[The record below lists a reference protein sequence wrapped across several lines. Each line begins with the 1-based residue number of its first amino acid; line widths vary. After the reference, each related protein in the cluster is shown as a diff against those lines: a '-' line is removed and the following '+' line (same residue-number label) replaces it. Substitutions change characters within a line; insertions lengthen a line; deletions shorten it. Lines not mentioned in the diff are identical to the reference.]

1 MPGACRNRAPH
12 VTPEAVMEKGWWS
25 SQGMR
30 KEIVI
35 NAAANETRIAITE
48 DGRLAEL
55 FVETANKEKMI
66 GDIYL
71 GKVAKVMPGIKAA
84 FIDLGLGQDGFL
96 HFSDIGTRFDE
107 YSSMIGDDE
116 EEAEGEEKGAESVAA
131 ASQAGLVARAS
142 GPYDQGP
149 ASTGMPRDKGNGED
163 HTQRRPPRKEIQ
175 LEKGQEIIVQITK
188 EPVGKKGVRVTS
200 EVSLAGRFLVLLPF
214 DGKIGISKKISSF
227 KEKRRL
233 RKIVQTILPEGFGVI
248 IRTVAEGKDDSSL
261 TNDLKDLI
269 DTWREIEKSVKSEQ
283 APCLLYKDMSTTSS
297 VIRDLF
303 SNDVTRVVIDSR
315 KLHKEIRAYIRY
327 TSAQLLDKIELHKD
341 RRPIFDVYGI
351 EKEIETT
358 LSRKVWLK
366 SGGYLIIDPTEAMV
380 VIDVNSGRYAA
391 KKEQEQNSLRTDLE
405 AAREICRQLRL
416 RDIGG
421 IIVCDFIDLDDERN
435 KRKVFEE
442 LKKEFRK
449 DRAKVTVLPM
459 TEFGLVQITRQR
471 VRQNILHSFSEPCPA
486 CGGTGLV
493 QSRTT
498 TLNQLE
504 RWISRF
510 KAETREW
517 RLVLKVHPQIADSLR
532 VGTLSRIRRIMLR
545 YKVLVRIEADP
556 AVSIGE
562 FRGLSVTQGKDVTEQ
577 YK

>member
-1 MPGACRNRAPH
+1 M
-12 VTPEAVMEKGWWS
+12 K
-25 SQGMR
+25 
-30 KEIVI
+30 KEIII
-35 NAAANETRIAITE
+35 NAGANETRIAITE

-55 FVETANKEKMI
+55 FVETANKEKMV
-66 GDIYL
+66 GDIYF
-71 GKVAKVMPGIKAA
+71 GKIAKVMPGIKAA
-84 FIDLGLGQDGFL
+84 FIDIGLGQDGFL
-96 HFSDIGTRFDE
+96 HFSDIGNRFEE
-107 YSSMIGDDE
+107 YSAMIGDEDE
-116 EEAEGEEKGAESVAA
+116 EGEEPKEPAVAEAPVEPAPPPPEPRSAPAGASHD
-131 ASQAGLVARAS
+131 S
-142 GPYDQGP
+142 GR
-149 ASTGMPRDKGNGED
+149 RDN
-163 HTQRRPPRKEIQ
+163 HRSPPRKDIQ

-248 IRTVAEGKDDSSL
+248 IRTVAEGKDETSL

-269 DTWREIEKSVKSEQ
+269 TTWREVDKTVKSEQ

-303 SNDVTRVVIDSR
+303 SNDVSRVVIDSR
-315 KLHKEIRAYIRY
+315 KLHKEIRAYIKY

-341 RRPIFDVYGI
+341 RRPIFDVFGI

-358 LSRKVWLK
+358 LARKVWLK
-366 SGGYLIIDPTEAMV
+366 SGGYIIIEPTEAMM

-435 KRKVFEE
+435 KRKVYEE

-471 VRQNILHSFSEPCPA
+471 IRQNILHSFTEPCPA

-498 TLNQLE
+498 TLNQIE
-504 RWISRF
+504 RWLRRF
-510 KAETREW
+510 KSESNESRII
-517 RLVLKVHPQIADSLR
+517 LKVNPQVADALR
-532 VGTLSRIRRIMLR
+532 VGTISRLRKLMLKYFIVIRLETDAS
-545 YKVLVRIEADP
+545 VHA
-556 AVSIGE
+556 GE
-562 FRGLSVTQGKDVTEQ
+562 FRVISRKQEKDITDQ
-577 YK
+577 FN

>member
-1 MPGACRNRAPH
+1 M
-12 VTPEAVMEKGWWS
+12 K
-25 SQGMR
+25 
-30 KEIVI
+30 KEIII
-35 NAAANETRIAITE
+35 NAGANETRIAITE

-55 FVETANKEKMI
+55 FVETANKEKMV

-71 GKVAKVMPGIKAA
+71 GKIAKVMPGIKAA
-84 FIDLGLGQDGFL
+84 FIDIGLGQDGFL
-96 HFSDIGTRFDE
+96 HFSDIGNRFEE
-107 YSSMIGDDE
+107 YSAMIGDEDE
-116 EEAEGEEKGAESVAA
+116 EGEEQKE
-131 ASQAGLVARAS
+131 
-142 GPYDQGP
+142 P
-149 ASTGMPRDKGNGED
+149 ASVEASASAPGTELRPAPPPQAPRDDRGRNNN
-163 HTQRRPPRKEIQ
+163 HRQPRKDVQ

-248 IRTVAEGKDDSSL
+248 IRTVAEGKDETSL

-269 DTWREIEKSVKSEQ
+269 ETWREVEKSVKSEK

-303 SNDVTRVVIDSR
+303 SNDVSRVVIDSR
-315 KLHKEIRAYIRY
+315 KLHKEIRAYIKY

-366 SGGYLIIDPTEAMV
+366 SGGYIIVEPTEAMV

-435 KRKVFEE
+435 KRKVYEE

-471 VRQNILHSFSEPCPA
+471 IRQAILHSFSEPCPA

-498 TLNQLE
+498 TLNQIE
-504 RWISRF
+504 RWIRRF
-510 KAETREW
+510 KSESRES
-517 RLVLKVHPQIADSLR
+517 RIILKVNPQLADALR
-532 VGTLSRIRRIMLR
+532 VGTFSRLRRLMIKYVILIRL
-545 YKVLVRIEADP
+545 EPDP
-556 AVSIGE
+556 AVHLGE
-562 FRGLSVTQGKDVTEQ
+562 FRCISTKQGKDITDQ
-577 YK
+577 FN

>member
-1 MPGACRNRAPH
+1 M
-12 VTPEAVMEKGWWS
+12 K
-25 SQGMR
+25 
-30 KEIVI
+30 KEIII

-55 FVETANKEKMI
+55 FVETANKEKMV

-84 FIDLGLGQDGFL
+84 FIDLGLSQDGFL
-96 HFSDIGTRFDE
+96 HFSDIGNRLEE
-107 YSSMIGDDE
+107 YQAMIGEDE
-116 EEAEGEEKGAESVAA
+116 EEDEQAEKGAVSETAQVAVEAA
-131 ASQAGLVARAS
+131 ATAPRPGHHDSQEATHPAPSHAR
-142 GPYDQGP
+142 G
-149 ASTGMPRDKGNGED
+149 RDNG
-163 HTQRRPPRKEIQ
+163 HPPQKEIQ
-175 LEKGQEIIVQITK
+175 IAKGQEIIVQVTK

-214 DGKIGISKKISSF
+214 DGKVGISKKINSF

-233 RKIVQTILPEGFGVI
+233 RKIVQGILPEGFGVI
-248 IRTVAEGKDDSSL
+248 IRTVAEGRDDEAL
-261 TNDLKDLI
+261 QKDLEDLI
-269 DTWREIEKSVKSEQ
+269 KTWREIEKTVKSEN
-283 APCLLYKDMSTTSS
+283 APCLVYKDMSTTSS

-303 SNDVTRVVIDSR
+303 SNDVSRVVVDSK
-315 KLHKEIRAYIRY
+315 KLHREIRAYIKY
-327 TSAQLLDKIELHKD
+327 TSSQLLDKIELHRDKA
-341 RRPIFDVYGI
+341 PIFDVYGI

-358 LSRKVWLK
+358 LARKVWLK
-366 SGGYLIIDPTEAMV
+366 SGGYIIIEPTEAMV

-421 IIVCDFIDLDDERN
+421 IIVCDFIDLEDERN
-435 KRKVFEE
+435 KRKVYEE

-471 VRQNILHSFSEPCPA
+471 IRQNILHSFTEPCPS

-493 QSRTT
+493 QSKTT

-504 RWISRF
+504 RWVRRF
-510 KAETREW
+510 KGEAKEF
-517 RLVLKVHPQIADSLR
+517 RLTLR
-532 VGTLSRIRRIMLR
+532 VNPELALHLKDGTYNRLRKIMLK
-545 YKVLVRIEADP
+545 YFVLIRLEVDTAIP
-556 AVSIGE
+556 VGE
-562 FRGLSVTQGKDVTEQ
+562 FRFISRKQGKDITDQ

>member
-1 MPGACRNRAPH
+1 M
-12 VTPEAVMEKGWWS
+12 K
-25 SQGMR
+25 
-30 KEIVI
+30 KEIII

-55 FVETANKEKMI
+55 FVETANKEKMV

-84 FIDLGLGQDGFL
+84 FIDLGLNQDGFL
-96 HFSDIGTRFDE
+96 HFSDIGNRLDE
-107 YSSMIGDDE
+107 YQAMIGDDDE
-116 EEAEGEEKGAESVAA
+116 EEGQAERSTTAEPAQVAVETA
-131 ASQAGLVARAS
+131 DGSPQGHS
-142 GPYDQGP
+142 GSHESGHP
-149 ASTGMPRDKGNGED
+149 APA
-163 HTQRRPPRKEIQ
+163 PPRGRDNGHPPQKEIQ
-175 LEKGQEIIVQITK
+175 LAKGQEIIVQVTK

-214 DGKIGISKKISSF
+214 DGKVGISKKINSF

-233 RKIVQTILPEGFGVI
+233 RKIVQGILPEGFGVI
-248 IRTVAEGKDDSSL
+248 IRTVAEGREDEAL
-261 TNDLKDLI
+261 QKDLEDLI
-269 DTWREIEKSVKSEQ
+269 KTWREIEKTVKSES
-283 APCLLYKDMSTTSS
+283 APCLVYKDMSTTSS

-303 SNDVTRVVIDSR
+303 SNDVSRVVVDTK
-315 KLHKEIRAYIRY
+315 KLHREIRAYIKY
-327 TSAQLLDKIELHKD
+327 TSPQLVDKIELHREKA
-341 RRPIFDVYGI
+341 PIFDDYGI

-358 LSRKVWLK
+358 LARKVWLK
-366 SGGYLIIDPTEAMV
+366 SGGYIIIEPTEAMV

-391 KKEQEQNSLRTDLE
+391 KKEQELNSLRTDLE

-435 KRKVFEE
+435 KRKVYEE

-471 VRQNILHSFSEPCPA
+471 IRQNILHSFTEPCPA

-493 QSRTT
+493 QSKTT

-504 RWISRF
+504 RWVRRF
-510 KAETREW
+510 KGEAKEF
-517 RLVLKVHPQIADSLR
+517 RLTLR
-532 VGTLSRIRRIMLR
+532 VNPELALHLKDGTYNRLRRIMVK
-545 YKVLVRIEADP
+545 YFVLIKLEADP
-556 AVSIGE
+556 AIPIGE
-562 FRGLSVTQGKDVTEQ
+562 FRFLSRKQGKDITDQ
-577 YK
+577 FK

>member
-1 MPGACRNRAPH
+1 M
-12 VTPEAVMEKGWWS
+12 K
-25 SQGMR
+25 
-30 KEIVI
+30 KEIII

-55 FVETANKEKMI
+55 FVETANKEKMV

-84 FIDLGLGQDGFL
+84 FIDLGLAQDGFL
-96 HFSDIGTRFDE
+96 HFSDIGNRFEE
-107 YSSMIGDDE
+107 YTAMLADDE
-116 EEAEGEEKGAESVAA
+116 EGEEDEDEKLAIAAVASGHA
-131 ASQAGLVARAS
+131 ASTSEQISETA
-142 GPYDQGP
+142 PP
-149 ASTGMPRDKGNGED
+149 PPRQEPSRNRDNG
-163 HTQRRPPRKEIQ
+163 RPPRKEIQ
-175 LEKGQEIIVQITK
+175 IQKGQEIIVQITK

-214 DGKIGISKKISSF
+214 DGKIGISKKVTSF

-233 RKIVQTILPEGFGVI
+233 RKIVQSILPEGFGVI
-248 IRTVAEGKDDSSL
+248 IRTVAEGKDDASL
-261 TNDLKDLI
+261 RTDLEDLI
-269 DTWREIEKSVKSEQ
+269 KTWREIEKTVKSEK
-283 APCLLYKDMSTTSS
+283 APCLVYKDMATTSS

-303 SNDVTRVVIDSR
+303 SNEVTRVVVDSK
-315 KLHKEIRAYIRY
+315 KLFKEITAYIRY

-341 RRPIFDVYGI
+341 KRPIFDVYGI

-366 SGGYLIIDPTEAMV
+366 SGGYIIIEPTEAMV

-391 KKEQEQNSLRTDLE
+391 KREQEQNSLRTDLE
-405 AAREICRQLRL
+405 AAREVCRQLRL

-421 IIVCDFIDLDDERN
+421 IIVCDFIDLEDDRN
-435 KRKVFEE
+435 KKKVYEE

-471 VRQNILHSFSEPCPA
+471 IRQSIVHSFTEACPA

-493 QSRTT
+493 QSKTT

-504 RWISRF
+504 RWVRRF
-510 KAETREW
+510 KAETRGL
-517 RLVLKVHPQIADSLR
+517 RFTLR
-532 VGTLSRIRRIMLR
+532 VNPELVDTLLTGLPNRLQRIMV
-545 YKVLVRIEADP
+545 KHFVLIKLESDLAIPV
-556 AVSIGE
+556 GE
-562 FRGLSVTQGKDVTEQ
+562 FRVISPKDEKDITDLYQ
-577 YK
+577 

>member
-1 MPGACRNRAPH
+1 
-12 VTPEAVMEKGWWS
+12 
-25 SQGMR
+25 MR
-30 KEIVI
+30 KEIII
-35 NAAANETRIAITE
+35 NAAASETRIAITE

-55 FVETANKEKMI
+55 FVETANREKMV

-84 FIDLGLGQDGFL
+84 FIDLGLKQDGFL
-96 HFSDIGTRFDE
+96 HFSDIGRRFEE
-107 YSSMIGDDE
+107 YSAMMGEEDDG
-116 EEAEGEEKGAESVAA
+116 EGEDVKEGVAEPAVVATQGTSTPVQPEA
-131 ASQAGLVARAS
+131 PPRKARE
-142 GPYDQGP
+142 
-149 ASTGMPRDKGNGED
+149 NG
-163 HTQRRPPRKEIQ
+163 RPPRKEIQ
-175 LEKGQEIIVQITK
+175 LTKGQDIIVQITK

-214 DGKIGISKKISSF
+214 DGKVGISKKITSF

-233 RKIVQTILPEGFGVI
+233 RKIVQSILPEGFGVI
-248 IRTVAEGKDDSSL
+248 IRTVAEGQHDAAL
-261 TNDLKDLI
+261 RKDLEHLI
-269 DTWREIEKSVKSEQ
+269 ETWREIERTVKAENP
-283 APCLLYKDMSTTSS
+283 PCLLYKDMATTSG

-303 SNDVTRVVIDSR
+303 SNDVSRVVIDSK
-315 KLHKEIRAYIRY
+315 KLHREIRAYIKY
-327 TSAQLLDKIELHKD
+327 TSPQLLEKIELHKD
-341 RRPIFDVYGI
+341 REPIFDKYGV

-366 SGGYLIIDPTEAMV
+366 SGGYIIIEPTEAMV

-421 IIVCDFIDLDDERN
+421 IIVCDFIDLEDERN

-442 LKKEFRK
+442 LRKEFRK

-471 VRQNILHSFSEPCPA
+471 IRQSILHSFTEACPA

-493 QSRTT
+493 QSKTT

-504 RWISRF
+504 RWIRRF
-510 KAETREW
+510 KTETKEL
-517 RLVLKVHPQIADSLR
+517 RLILR
-532 VGTLSRIRRIMLR
+532 VNPELASMLHKGPISRLTKIMV
-545 YKVLVRIEADP
+545 KFFVRIKVESDP
-556 AVSIGE
+556 LIPIGE
-562 FRGLSVTQGKDVTEQ
+562 FRCLSVKQGKDITE
-577 YK
+577 KFK